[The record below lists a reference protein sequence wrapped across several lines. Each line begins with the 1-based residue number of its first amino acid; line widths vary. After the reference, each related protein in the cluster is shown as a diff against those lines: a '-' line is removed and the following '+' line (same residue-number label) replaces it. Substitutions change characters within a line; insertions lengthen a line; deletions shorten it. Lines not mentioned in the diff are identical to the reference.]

1 MLLFQ
6 AVSLA
11 KKTFVIRPIKRYNE
25 ARRNRMYITFTEKED
40 NMSKVIFVVDLGHFK
55 AYRVTK
61 DPFEKSPKTEL
72 IESYDSLE
80 ARLKLSD
87 KLSDAAGRYRQAGGR
102 NGKGA
107 GFGEAHNIALETEKR
122 LIKQIAEDINELV
135 AREKCEKWY
144 LAAGKN
150 INSQIVENLEPAVK
164 AKLDKNVPSN
174 LTKAG
179 KTEILD
185 YFTREAPA
193 A

>member
-1 MLLFQ
+1 
-6 AVSLA
+6 
-11 KKTFVIRPIKRYNE
+11 
-25 ARRNRMYITFTEKED
+25 MYTIFTEKED
-40 NMSKVIFVVDLGHFK
+40 IMSKVIVAVDLGHFK

-61 DPFEKSPKTEL
+61 DPFEKSPKTEV

-87 KLSDAAGRYRQAGGR
+87 KLSDAAGRYRQSGGK

-107 GFGEAHNIALETEKR
+107 GFGEAHNIELESEKR
-122 LIKQIAEDINELV
+122 LIKQIAEDINDLIS
-135 AREKCEKWY
+135 REKCDKWC

-164 AKLDKNVPSN
+164 AKLERNVACN

-185 YFTREAPA
+185 YFTREAQVA
-193 A
+193 